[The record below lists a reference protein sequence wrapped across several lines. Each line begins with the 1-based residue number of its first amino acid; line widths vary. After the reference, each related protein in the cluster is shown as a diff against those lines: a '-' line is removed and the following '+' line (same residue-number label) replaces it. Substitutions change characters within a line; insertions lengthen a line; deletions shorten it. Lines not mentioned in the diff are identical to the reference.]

1 MTNKPPLPLRKDMQ
15 DIPGALSVQVNQI
28 VYDLRRAGEDVCA
41 LSLGEAFFDIP
52 LFDFNKLDITKGYHY
67 SDTQGLPE
75 IREKIAGYYE
85 RMYRAP
91 VDGETEVLVSA
102 GSKPII
108 YMVLLAIIE
117 PGDEVLIHEPCWV
130 SYPEHTRLV
139 RGEPKFIPFNI
150 PAEKFA
156 DYITPKTRIV
166 IINNPNNPAGKI
178 YSEGELKTIY
188 DACRSRGVYLM
199 VDEAYSDFV
208 LEEPFTSIGTVVP
221 DKDGIIIVNSLSK
234 NLGMS
239 GWRIGY
245 VIAEPEFIK
254 VMLKLNQHII
264 TCAPTILLQYCAR
277 YFDDILD
284 VTLPQVREVVEKRHR
299 IAAMMD
305 ELGLKRMTGGTT
317 FYFFVDIGRFPGTS
331 MEFSLELLLEKF
343 IAVVPGSAYGE
354 STDRFIRVSI
364 GTESEERIWSA
375 LQSIK
380 ELADSDT
387 FDRQRLQR
395 RIDKFDVDLAI

>member
-1 MTNKPPLPLRKDMQ
+1 MTDKPALPLRKDMQ
-15 DIPGALSVQVNQI
+15 NIPGALSVQVNQI

-52 LFDFNKLDITKGYHY
+52 LFDFEKLDITKGYHY

-75 IREKIAGYYE
+75 IREKIADYYS

-91 VDGETEVLVSA
+91 VDPETEVLVSA

-108 YMVLLAIIE
+108 YMIMLAIIE
-117 PGDEVLIHEPCWV
+117 PGDEILIHEPCWV
-130 SYPEHTRLV
+130 SYPEHARLV
-139 RGEPKFIPFNI
+139 HGEPKFIPFDM

-156 DYITPKTRIV
+156 DYITPKTKIL

-178 YSEGELKTIY
+178 YSEEELKTIY
-188 DACRSRGVYLM
+188 AACRSRGVYLM

-208 LEEPFTSIGTVVP
+208 LDEPFTSIGTVVP

-254 VMLKLNQHII
+254 VILKLNQHII

-284 VTLPQVREVVEKRHR
+284 VTLPQVRDVVEKRRR
-299 IAAMMD
+299 IADMMD
-305 ELGLKRMTGGTT
+305 ELGLQRLNGGTT
-317 FYFFVDIGRFPGTS
+317 FYFFVDIGKFPGSS
-331 MEFSLELLLEKF
+331 MEFALELLLEKF

-380 ELADSDT
+380 ELSDST
-387 FDRQRLQR
+387 SFDRQRLQR
-395 RIDKFDVDLAI
+395 RVDMFEVDLAL

>member
-1 MTNKPPLPLRKDMQ
+1 MTDKPALPLRKDMH

-75 IREKIAGYYE
+75 IREKIAGYYD

-91 VDGETEVLVSA
+91 VNPDTELLVSA

-108 YMVLLAIIE
+108 YMILLAIIE

-139 RGEPKFIPFNI
+139 HGVPKFIPFDVS
-150 PAEKFA
+150 AENFA
-156 DYITPKTRIV
+156 DYITPKTRV
-166 IINNPNNPAGKI
+166 LIINNPNNPAGKV
-178 YSEGELKTIY
+178 YSEQELKTIY
-188 DACRSRGVYLM
+188 GACRSRGVYLM

-208 LEEPFTSIGTVVP
+208 LDEPFTSIGTVVP
-221 DKDGIIIVNSLSK
+221 DKDGILIVNSLSK

-245 VIAEPEFIK
+245 MIAAPEFIK
-254 VMLKLNQHII
+254 VILKLNQHII

-284 VTLPQVREVVEKRHR
+284 VTLPQVREVVEKRQR
-299 IAAMMD
+299 IADMMD
-305 ELGLKRMTGGTT
+305 ELGLERLNGGTT
-317 FYFFVDIGRFPGTS
+317 FYFFVDIGQFPGSS

-380 ELADSDT
+380 ELSDST
-387 FDRQRLQR
+387 SFDRQRLQR
-395 RIDKFDVDLAI
+395 RVDMFEVDLAL